1 VPNRSQNIE
10 PGLRAS
16 AFARSISDLW
26 AKSAELTTRT
36 RKLARDMADLAVLF
50 TDEEALR
57 VELEARRN
65 KT

>member
-1 VPNRSQNIE
+1 
-10 PGLRAS
+10 LR
-16 AFARSISDLW
+16 

-57 VELEARRN
+57 VELDAPE
-65 KT
+65 